1 MLIKHGKYIVS
12 ALITATALL
21 QTPTGNAT
29 SFQKCINNLEQKAL
43 NIGVSKK
50 TVTEALG
57 PVTFIPKTMELDQ
70 RQPEFNET
78 FAEYLNKRVTTFRI
92 KQGQQLLK
100 DHKVLLDKLTKT
112 YGVPQHYLLAF
123 WGLETNYGNYLGK
136 FPIIDTLVTL
146 ACDERRGTYFT
157 KEVIAAF
164 QLMDKY
170 NIPRANMLGSWA
182 GAMGHTQFMPSA
194 YLNYG
199 VDGENNNTVNL
210 WTSIPDAMTSA
221 ANFLKELGWQRS
233 WKWGREILLPK
244 NFDYLITGL
253 NNKKTLTEWRKLGVK
268 TAFGGPIPEGAAEAA
283 LIIPA
288 GYKGPAFLVYD
299 NFNVIMGWNRSIKYA
314 ISVGYLADR
323 IKGSQELVQAPPANA
338 LRLNTDQVKALQ
350 MKLNQLGFDAGKPD
364 GMIGSMT
371 KKAVALYQRS
381 QKLIADG
388 YPRLNVFKSLN
399 IALNLGNE

>member
-1 MLIKHGKYIVS
+1 V
-12 ALITATALL
+12 TATALL
-21 QTPTGNAT
+21 QSPIGNT
-29 SFQKCINNLEQKAL
+29 ENFQKCVENIEQHALE
-43 NIGVSKK
+43 IGISRK

-57 PVTFIPKTMELDQ
+57 PVVEPIPRTMELDNQ
-70 RQPEFNET
+70 QPEFNET
-78 FAEYLNKRVTTFRI
+78 FASYLNKRVTSFRI
-92 KQGQQLLK
+92 EQGRQLLK
-100 DHKVLLDKLTKT
+100 DHKTLLDKLTKT

-136 FPIIDTLVTL
+136 FPVIDTLTTL
-146 ACDERRGTYFT
+146 ACDKRRGSYFT
-157 KEVIAAF
+157 KEVIAAL
-164 QLMDKY
+164 QIMDKHH
-170 NIPRANMLGSWA
+170 IPRAQMLGSWA
-182 GAMGHTQFMPSA
+182 GAMGHTQFMPSS

-210 WTSIPDAMTSA
+210 WNSIPDAMTSA
-221 ANFLKELGWQRS
+221 ANFLKELGWQKG

-244 NFDYLITGL
+244 NFDYLNAGL
-253 NNKKTLTEWRKLGVK
+253 NNKKTLSEWRKLGIT
-268 TAFGGPIPEGAAEAA
+268 TAFGGSIAESTEEAA

-323 IKGSQELVQAPPANA
+323 INGSQELVQAPPANP

-350 MKLNQLGFDAGKPD
+350 AKLNYLGFDCGKPD
-364 GMIGSMT
+364 GIVGSMT
-371 KKAVALYQRS
+371 RKAISMYQRS

-388 YPRLNVFKSLN
+388 YPRLNVFESLD
-399 IALNLGNE
+399 IALNFSEEQ